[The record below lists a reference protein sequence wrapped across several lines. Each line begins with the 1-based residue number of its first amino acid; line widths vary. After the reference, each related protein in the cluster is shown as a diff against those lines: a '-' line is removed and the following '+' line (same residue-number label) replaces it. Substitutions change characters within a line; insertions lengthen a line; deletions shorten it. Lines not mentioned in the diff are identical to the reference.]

1 MPAPTPE
8 LADIFRIHG
17 PAYRK
22 AHALP
27 LHQHRLMQA
36 IVDCR
41 TPALGGT
48 VEWCDH
54 CQFTHTRYRSCR
66 NRHCPKCQGDAR
78 HKWLEQR
85 RQELLPVPYFHV
97 VFTLPEEI
105 AAIAFY
111 NKDLVYDLLFAATA
125 ETLLTIARDPQHQG
139 VEIGFFAVL
148 HTWGQNLHFHPHLHC
163 VVPGGGLSPD
173 HDRWIHGRGNYLL
186 PVEVLS
192 RFFRKLFL
200 RAFQRAYSAGK
211 LQFFGDLEYLRDPAA
226 WAAYLAPLHRSDWV
240 IYAKAPFG
248 GPQQVLEYLGRY
260 THRVAISNQRLR
272 ALEDGQVSFEWKD
285 YRDGQSK
292 VMTLAAEEFIRRF
305 RNTPYRRVSSAFA
318 TTGSWPIAIVPRN
331 WPSAAACSPHPAP
344 ISCPARPRAA
354 RSPWLGVAPTPS
366 CVRAAASAS
375 WSLWIFCRPAVAPLW
390 WWRTPHDS
398 PGSKLALACVW
409 SLRQAVGRVCPAH
422 RKTAPDAAS
431 HPHHSRVPP
440 DPHAEDPSGT
450 PIRA

>member
-305 RNTPYRRVSSAFA
+305 LQHALPPGFQRIRYYGFLAN
-318 TTGSWPIAIVPRN
+318 
-331 WPSAAACSPHPAP
+331 CH
-344 ISCPARPRAA
+344 RAE
-354 RSPWLGVAPTPS
+354 
-366 CVRAAASAS
+366 
-375 WSLWIFCRPAVAPLW
+375 
-390 WWRTPHDS
+390 
-398 PGSKLALACVW
+398 KLALCRRLLATPC
-409 SLRQAVGRVCPAH
+409 SDLLPGAAECRAFAVAWRRTDPKLCP
-422 RKTAPDAAS
+422 RCGIGILVVMDFLPPCRRAALVVANTS
-431 HPHHSRVPP
+431 
-440 DPHAEDPSGT
+440 
-450 PIRA
+450 